1 MNENLTKIF
10 NSIPKIYRGFAMNAV
25 AKCNSPEEIVAL
37 ANNYS
42 IKISLEDAKELYA
55 ETHKEA

>member
-1 MNENLTKIF
+1 MNENLTKIL
-10 NSIPKIYRGFAMNAV
+10 NSIPKMYRSFALNAV
-25 AKCNSPEEIVAL
+25 AKCNSPEEILAL

-42 IKISLEDAKELYA
+42 IKITPEDAKELYE